1 MIVPRR
7 QQFTS
12 LRLRLIAS
20 HVAVILLCLAISGG
34 IFVYLL
40 RGYREQ
46 LAENRLADLAYPVA
60 IQVRALERSSVAPD
74 AIATF
79 LQDQAQQL
87 HTRYLLLDR
96 NGVVAADSDGRLTGS
111 SIKLHITRNLDFDT
125 KHPGSA
131 GWFEGPGAGAY
142 YFAARPMPTGFVPFA
157 SEIRPSAFAQV
168 VVAIPRSS
176 IVDAWRELLP
186 SLVLAGAGSLALTI
200 LVSLWLSRSIAGPL
214 AQMTHATEE
223 MARGQLN
230 QALPVR
236 RLDEIG
242 RLAMAFNVMAAQVH
256 ASQRLLRD
264 FVANV
269 SHELRTPLTS
279 VQGFAQAIADGAART
294 PDDVA
299 QSARIIMEEAER
311 MHQLVDDL
319 LYLSKLESGQL
330 PIERSPLDV
339 VSLLNVTSERATRRA
354 DESAIKLVQQVED
367 VPPVLAD
374 GRRVE
379 QVLANLLDNALRHT
393 PVGGTITLFA
403 RPAVPRVG
411 GRGGVPETPGVV
423 LGVHN
428 TGSFISPEER
438 HRVFERFY
446 QIDRARE
453 HTGGSGLGL
462 AICREIVQA
471 HDGEIQME
479 SDEATGTTV
488 LVTLPAEQP
497 VAAKRSRG
505 EGRRQRAATRRR
517 FTTRQGPAEAGR
529 RSAKTTE

>member
-1 MIVPRR
+1 MALRPKAFV
-7 QQFTS
+7 S
-12 LRLRLIAS
+12 LRARLIAS

-60 IQVRALERSSVAPD
+60 IQVRALERSSVTPEGFT
-74 AIATF
+74 TF

-96 NGVVAADSDGRLTGS
+96 NGVVVADSDGRLTGS
-111 SIKLHITRNLDFDT
+111 SILLHVTRNLDFDK

-131 GWFEGPGAGAY
+131 GWFASPGAGAY
-142 YFAARPMPTGFVPFA
+142 YFAARPMPTGFAPFA
-157 SEIRPSAFAQV
+157 SEARPSAFAQV
-168 VVAIPRSS
+168 VVASPRSS

-186 SLVLAGAGSLALTI
+186 SLVLAGAGSLGLTI
-200 LVSLWLSRSIAGPL
+200 LVSLLLSRSIAGPL
-214 AQMTHATEE
+214 AQMTRATEA

-230 QALPVR
+230 QALPIR
-236 RLDEIG
+236 RLDELG
-242 RLAMAFNVMAAQVH
+242 RLGMAFNVMATRVY

-279 VQGFAQAIADGAART
+279 VQGFAQAIADGAVQT
-294 PDDVA
+294 PDEVS
-299 QSARIIMEEAER
+299 QSARIIIEEAER
-311 MHQLVDDL
+311 MHHLVDDL

-339 VSLLNVTSERATRRA
+339 AGLLAVTAGRAARRA
-354 DESAIKLVQQVED
+354 AESEITLVHQCGE
-367 VPPVLAD
+367 VPRVLAD
-374 GRRVE
+374 GRRIE

-393 PVGGTITLFA
+393 PIGGAITLFA
-403 RPAVPRVG
+403 RSATPVP
-411 GRGGVPETPGVV
+411 GRGAAGAAPHLV
-423 LGVHN
+423 LGVQN
-428 TGSFISPEER
+428 TGSFIPPEER
-438 HRVFERFY
+438 HRIFERFY
-446 QIDRARE
+446 QVDRARE

-462 AICREIVQA
+462 AICHEIVQA
-471 HDGEIQME
+471 HGGEIRVE

-488 LVTLPAEQP
+488 LVMLEAEQP
-497 VAAKRSRG
+497 AFGKRPRG
-505 EGRRQRAATRRR
+505 ERRERRAAARRHPTPRKGPAATGRRT
-517 FTTRQGPAEAGR
+517 AE
-529 RSAKTTE
+529 STD